1 MASEPT
7 PLNEGVPSDNHDPRR
22 EGPAPADASSEG
34 GAAANGKRRRPNR
47 RESASRRAPAGPRHQ
62 SRMLALMALYE
73 IDLTGHDVEEVIDR
87 TLEDQEELGEDEEG
101 APPVQDRLLERTSD
115 VRSRVERLIQG
126 VLSQQ
131 AEIDLLI
138 SAAAPAFPLRQ
149 FSGVDRNVLRLAT
162 YELLE
167 EPDVPVSV
175 AINEAVELA
184 KRFGGENSG
193 RFVNGTLGTISE
205 RLGAPP
211 R

>member
-1 MASEPT
+1 
-7 PLNEGVPSDNHDPRR
+7 
-22 EGPAPADASSEG
+22 
-34 GAAANGKRRRPNR
+34 
-47 RESASRRAPAGPRHQ
+47 
-62 SRMLALMALYE
+62 MLALMALYE
-73 IDLTGHDVEEVIDR
+73 IDITGHDPEEVISR
-87 TLEDQEELGEDEEG
+87 TLEEPEEHGEEEEG
-101 APPVQDRLLERTSD
+101 SLPTPDPLLRQSD
-115 VRSRVERLIQG
+115 EVRSRVERLIHG
-126 VLSQQ
+126 VLAEQ
-131 AEIDLLI
+131 AKIDLLI
-138 SAAAPAFPLRQ
+138 TSAAPAFPLRQ

-167 EPDVPVSV
+167 ENDVPVSV